1 MKIFDI
7 SMQIDR
13 DMPVYQNR
21 SEKKPVIRVVSDYT
35 QGHSYESRITLNM
48 HTGTHV
54 DAPLHML
61 ERGDSV
67 DRIDLNRLITPC
79 KVVDLS
85 AVSGQITAADFVG
98 QTIAPGDF
106 ILCKTKNST
115 QSGFVNDFVYLDRD
129 GARYLCERQI
139 NGVGI
144 DSLGIERDQ
153 PEHATHKL
161 LLEAGIII
169 LEGLRLSGINPGAYL
184 LIAAPL
190 KIAGAEASP
199 VRAVL
204 LEPLH

>member
-21 SEKKPVIRVVSDYT
+21 SEKKPVIHVVSDYA
-35 QGHSYESRITLNM
+35 QSHSYESRITLDM

-61 ERGDSV
+61 EQGETIDQ
-67 DRIDLNRLITPC
+67 IDLNRLITPC
-79 KVVDLS
+79 SVVDLS
-85 AVSGQITAADFVG
+85 GVSGKISPSDLVSQA
-98 QTIAPGDF
+98 IAPGDF
-106 ILCKTKNST
+106 ILLKTKNSN
-115 QSGFVNDFVYLDRD
+115 QPGFVSDFVYLDQN
-129 GARYLCERQI
+129 GARYLCDRQI

-153 PEHATHKL
+153 PEHTTHKL

-169 LEGLRLSGINPGAYL
+169 LEGLRLSGIRPGAYL
-184 LIAAPL
+184 LIATPL

-204 LEPLH
+204 LDQFH